1 MLHYFTVSNWKSI
14 YEPVEFSMV
23 ATKEERQHSERLS
36 CVEHS
41 QILPVAAI
49 YGTNASGKSVFIKAL
64 AKLQEIVL
72 KGIEWDP
79 IVPHLLR
86 GADEPTKF
94 EIEFSVEVGA
104 LNGEKREETLIY
116 ELRVDEGEVL
126 EESLLRTRAED
137 EVVIFER
144 EGNRIEL
151 YEELVGN
158 DVAEAYAKTVGIKSN
173 ATFLGVMGDQDTERS
188 RENIVAVARSWFS
201 EKLHVMGPESGAQ
214 GLPVRALTDDGFAEA
229 VGELLSWADIGIAN
243 IGFKSIPFHPLGYG
257 LLMEA
262 PASEDGRRVA
272 AISGRGDVVFES
284 DHSGQVEARRFVA
297 IHRDSDGKE
306 FPLSFADESDGTVRF
321 LNLLPM
327 LIQLQDPKSDV
338 VFVVDELENSMH
350 PKLTEALI
358 RLFLSSLSTEGDSRR
373 QLAFSTHELQLL
385 RSDLLRRDEIWLADK
400 VDAQTRLTRLSEFS
414 EESVHKDVDWLG
426 LYMSGR
432 LGGVPKV

>member
-23 ATKEERQHSERLS
+23 ATKEGQHSERLS

-41 QILPVAAI
+41 QVLPVAAI

-72 KGIEWDP
+72 KDP

-86 GADEPTKF
+86 GTDEPTKF

-144 EGNRIEL
+144 EGNRIDL
-151 YEELVGN
+151 YEELAGN

-173 ATFLGVMGDQDTERS
+173 ATFLGVMGDQDTEKS

-201 EKLHVMGPESGAQ
+201 EKLHVMRPESSAQ
-214 GLPVRALTDDGFAEA
+214 GLSVRAMTDDGFAEA
-229 VGELLSWADIGIAN
+229 VGELLSWADTGIAN
-243 IGFKSIPFHPLGYG
+243 VGFENIPFHPLGYG
-257 LLMEA
+257 LLMET
-262 PASEDGRRVA
+262 PASEGGRRVA
-272 AISGRGDVVFES
+272 AISGRGGIVFES

-306 FPLSFADESDGTVRF
+306 FPLGFADESDGTVCF

-350 PKLTEALI
+350 PKLTEDLI
-358 RLFLSSLSTEGDSRR
+358 RLFLSSLSMEGDSRR

-400 VDAQTRLTRLSEFS
+400 IDAQTRLTRLSEFS
-414 EESVHKDVDWLG
+414 EESVRKDVDWLG

-432 LGGVPKV
+432 LGGVPRV